1 MTGER
6 EYTPFRHSTSWIN
19 LTCGNRWKIHL
30 YAGYTKN
37 LGSTKPLVSG
47 EKYGVGLDIDQLCS
61 GNIAFSYNLPHWQFG
76 VEYVPSTAWYG
87 QTDLSD
93 GKVVHTH
100 TVTNHRVLGLMIYY
114 FCYGRNIVMPFGG
127 RKLVTQSDELTFSAK
142 GHDCKKRLV
151 GDRKAVYSCV
161 PNNL

>member
-1 MTGER
+1 MAAKTMLASCLDHTALLGGYGISGIDPVTGER

-76 VEYVPSTAWYG
+76 VEYVPSTG
-87 QTDLSD
+87 LVRTDRSVRRK
-93 GKVVHTH
+93 GSS
-100 TVTNHRVLGLMIYY
+100 YAY
-114 FCYGRNIVMPFGG
+114 RNQP
-127 RKLVTQSDELTFSAK
+127 
-142 GHDCKKRLV
+142 
-151 GDRKAVYSCV
+151 SCV
-161 PNNL
+161 GTYDLLFLTMAGI